1 MRRDIPY
8 EEVSGDLIRF
18 ISRCPS
24 VYHVAAAIRA
34 ALLYAG
40 FTALSEDE
48 PWQLS
53 RGGKYVVTRGDAALM
68 AFTIPEKGRRFHITA
83 SHLDSPTFKIKEN
96 PEIRGNGYVRL
107 NVEGY
112 GGMNMA
118 SWTDRPLS
126 VAGRVIV
133 KNHAGRLES
142 RRVAVDGTLLV
153 IPSVAIHMER
163 GINQGYQWNAQKD
176 MLPLYGLGDSKTP
189 FMDVIASA
197 ASVKKEDIL
206 GHDLFLYSRVPG
218 TIWGAEKEFI
228 SAPRLDDLQCAFAC
242 FRGFAAAEKKETI
255 CMYALF
261 DNEETGSM
269 TARGAGSTLLSHTML
284 RIGEALGM
292 SLNETMAAMTGSFLI
307 SADNAHALH
316 PNHPEL
322 ADPVNRPCLNG
333 GIVIKYNAR
342 QTYATDGF
350 TAAVFKDL
358 CERAGAPVQTFTNR
372 SDIPGGSTLGN
383 ISSAQAAIPT
393 VDIGLPQLS
402 MHSSW
407 ETAGNKDTG
416 YLVNA
421 AIEFYK

>member
-1 MRRDIPY
+1 MRKDIRY
-8 EEVSGDLIRF
+8 EEVSGDLIHF
-18 ISRCPS
+18 IGRSPS
-24 VYHVAAAIRA
+24 VYHVAAAIKA
-34 ALLYAG
+34 ALLYSG
-40 FTALSEDE
+40 FTPLKEKE
-48 PWQLS
+48 PWHLA
-53 RGGKYVVTRGDAALM
+53 RGGKYVVTRGDAALI
-68 AFTIPEKGRRFHITA
+68 AFTLPKEGSRFHITA

-96 PEIRGNGYVRL
+96 PEIHDNGYIRL

-126 VAGRVIV
+126 VAGRLIIRDDAGKLVS
-133 KNHAGRLES
+133 KN
-142 RRVAVDGTLLV
+142 VAVDGTLLV

-163 GINQGYQWNAQKD
+163 TINQGYAWNAQKD
-176 MLPLYGLGDSKTP
+176 MLPLYGLSDSKRP

-197 ASVKKEDIL
+197 ASVKKEQIL
-206 GHDLFLYSRVPG
+206 SHDLFLYSRVPG
-218 TIWGAEKEFI
+218 TTWGAEQEFI
-228 SAPRLDDLQCAFAC
+228 SSPRLDDLQCAFAC
-242 FRGFAAAEKKETI
+242 FRGFTVAAKEESI
-255 CMYALF
+255 AMYALF

-269 TARGAGSTLLSHTML
+269 TARGAGSTLLSNTIF

-292 SLNETMAAMTGSFLI
+292 SLDETMAAMAGSFLI

-316 PNHPEL
+316 PNYPEL
-322 ADPVNRPCLNG
+322 ADPVNRPALNG
-333 GIVIKYNAR
+333 GIVVKYNAR
-342 QTYATDGF
+342 QTYATDGWS
-350 TAAVFKDL
+350 AAVFKDL
-358 CERAGAPVQTFTNR
+358 CEKANVPVQTFTNR